1 MSDTVRFLYPQVL
14 YLSIVIPLVFL
25 ARWRHLHYL
34 KKIGDKLGFDSPLD
48 RVSKIGSRRRSLLS
62 LILLLL
68 SVTAAVLALTRPQIL
83 SNNAQ
88 EIIRK
93 LDLVFLLDN
102 SPSMQSEDILPSRL
116 KRAGQLIGEMTTGEE
131 MIGRVGLVTFT
142 GPSLIRSYLTSDI
155 GSLLFYLDFLKDPPV
170 VCCWMKNRT
179 INQNYQ
185 NLPKGT
191 NIGSALNSGIQV
203 IESAKENETIERNR
217 PVLVLVSDGE
227 DHGEELR
234 KAINRAALKNL
245 RVYTIGIGSEAGGF
259 IPVLFKDGIV
269 RYLQDSHGTR
279 QISRLDEGTLRR
291 IAETTGGRFYRAYEG
306 SEISTALR
314 EIVSLEREIVGYRNQ
329 QEWVDVYQP
338 LLLIAAM
345 SLLPAWVLER
355 G

>member
-34 KKIGDKLGFDSPLD
+34 KKTGEKLGFGSPLD
-48 RVSKIGSRRRSLLS
+48 RVSKIGSRHRSLLA

-102 SPSMQSEDILPSRL
+102 SPSMQSEDVLPSRL

-131 MIGRVGLVTFT
+131 MIGRVGLVTFS
-142 GPSLIRSYLTSDI
+142 GPSLIRSYLTSDV
-155 GSLLFYLDFLKDPPV
+155 GSLLFYLDFLKEPPV
-170 VCCWMKNRT
+170 
-179 INQNYQ
+179 IENYDE
-185 NLPKGT
+185 LPKGT

-234 KAINRAALKNL
+234 KAINGAALKNL

-259 IPVLFKDGIV
+259 IPVLFKDGII

-279 QISRLDEGTLRR
+279 LISRLDEGTLRR
-291 IAETTGGRFYRAYEG
+291 VAETTGGRFYRAYEG

>member
-1 MSDTVRFLYPQVL
+1 MSDTVRFLYPQVF
-14 YLSIVIPLVFL
+14 YLSAVIPLVFL
-25 ARWRHLHYL
+25 ARLRHLHYL
-34 KKIGDKLGFDSPLD
+34 KKIGEKLGFDSPLN

-62 LILLLL
+62 LILLLI

-102 SPSMQSEDILPSRL
+102 SPSMRSKDILPSRL

-131 MIGRVGLVTFT
+131 MIGRVGLVTFS

-155 GSLLFYLDFLKDPPV
+155 GSLLFYLDFLEEPPV
-170 VCCWMKNRT
+170 
-179 INQNYQ
+179 IENYDE
-185 NLPKGT
+185 LPKGT

-259 IPVLFKDGIV
+259 IPVLFKDGII
-269 RYLQDSHGTR
+269 RYLQDSHDTR
-279 QISRLDEGTLRR
+279 LISRLDEGTLRR
-291 IAETTGGRFYRAYEG
+291 VAETTGGRFYRAYEG

-314 EIVSLEREIVGYRNQ
+314 EIVSLEREIVGYRSQ